1 MWLSGLGR
9 VSLKRG
15 SEVPGQEFLD
25 AADGVVGDLGQD
37 GAEVEFR
44 VKSIQFGRSCRAPD
58 YAEAEHT
65 ALSWY

>member
-1 MWLSGLGR
+1 LKRLSAANR
-9 VSLKRG
+9 KRG

-44 VKSIQFGRSCRAPD
+44 VESVQPGHPEPR
-58 YAEAEHT
+58 
-65 ALSWY
+65 LL